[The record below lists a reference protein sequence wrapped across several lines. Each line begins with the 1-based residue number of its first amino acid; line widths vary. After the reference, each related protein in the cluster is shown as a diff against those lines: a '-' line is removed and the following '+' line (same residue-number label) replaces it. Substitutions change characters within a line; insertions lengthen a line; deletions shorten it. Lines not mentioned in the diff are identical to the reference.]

1 MMLGQMQ
8 QPNDDSDRIKI
19 ACLLLDRKAN
29 IQTTNKSGKT
39 PLQVCRSQ
47 RVKDAVET
55 YNYNNTN
62 IFKRDGKQMIGSYD
76 NNVSMISTYDI

>member
-1 MMLGQMQ
+1 MQ
-8 QPNDDSDRIKI
+8 HTNDDSDRIKI
-19 ACLLLDRKAN
+19 ACLLIDRKAN

-55 YNYNNTN
+55 YIRQRCVCLHVEQTDQN
-62 IFKRDGKQMIGSYD
+62 MH
-76 NNVSMISTYDI
+76 